1 MTKTASE
8 VASQNAIVRPLHLLR
23 ECKKGFKAK
32 KKIELVQ
39 IILYEEG
46 KKIMREFVYEMAGAF
61 RLEISGIII
70 LLLVFGFGAGYL
82 AGGS

>member
-1 MTKTASE
+1 
-8 VASQNAIVRPLHLLR
+8 
-23 ECKKGFKAK
+23 
-32 KKIELVQ
+32 
-39 IILYEEG
+39 
-46 KKIMREFVYEMAGAF
+46 MREFVYEMAGAF